1 MKRWHLG
8 MILILLGMIRGD
20 VWIIGHPDGLGW
32 LGMSQMAVAIV
43 ALLAGIVYLWHGD
56 RELT

>member
-1 MKRWHLG
+1 ML
-8 MILILLGMIRGD
+8 
-20 VWIIGHPDGLGW
+20 
-32 LGMSQMAVAIV
+32 QMAVAIV